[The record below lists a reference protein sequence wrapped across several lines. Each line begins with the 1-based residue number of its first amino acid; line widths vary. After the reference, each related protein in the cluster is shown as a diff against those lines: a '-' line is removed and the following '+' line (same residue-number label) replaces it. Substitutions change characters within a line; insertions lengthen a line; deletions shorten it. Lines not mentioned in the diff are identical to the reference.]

1 MKSPKILFIGISLM
15 KRVTFVTCVIFFQG
29 MGYGLWI
36 QDARSIQD
44 WLDRVGYLCGRRRP
58 AGNVV
63 DE

>member
-1 MKSPKILFIGISLM
+1 M
-15 KRVTFVTCVIFFQG
+15 RDFFLG
-29 MGYGLWI
+29 MGYGLRI

>member
-1 MKSPKILFIGISLM
+1 M

-36 QDARSIQD
+36 QDARFIQD

>member
-1 MKSPKILFIGISLM
+1 M

-29 MGYGLWI
+29 MGYGLRI